1 MNSIIHVVF
10 LNKLEYFWLQ
20 ELNQMGLIRKNLTIK
35 MYILICAYKY
45 NFRMYLLQHK
55 EKVPFRIDH

>member
-1 MNSIIHVVF
+1 MNSIMQVVF

-20 ELNQMGLIRKNLTIK
+20 ELNQMGLIRNNLTIK

-45 NFRMYLLQHK
+45 SFRMYL
-55 EKVPFRIDH
+55 F